1 MFEEFSD
8 RETVLSSVKEVIVS
22 IFDDVE
28 DDHMVLDF
36 ASKDLSVICYSLPE
50 DNLMNMP
57 EGALPALS
65 GRLAD
70 IDPEYRIKRRTNYD
84 RGPGELRGQ
93 LVICKAESEL
103 AMILKM
109 RPEITEVIDAFREIA
124 KPLAQADLD
133 LDPESDPWICIEPMI
148 EGEDGDIM
156 GMFSLEF
163 NLDNIDDDDYMR
175 ENVYASGMWAYKL
188 EAAES
193 GTNLF
198 MVSILVEDIEGNGNR
213 VLSEN
218 NWKLLSDL
226 EKRFPDYAFD
236 SPNPWDL
243 N

>member
-22 IFDDVE
+22 IFEGVE

-50 DNLMNMP
+50 DALLIMP
-57 EGALPALS
+57 EGAWPALC
-65 GRLAD
+65 GRLED
-70 IDPEYRIKRRTNYD
+70 IDPEYRAWRSTNYD
-84 RGPGELRGQ
+84 RGPGGLKGQ

-109 RPEITEVIDAFREIA
+109 RPEITEVIEAFREIA
-124 KPLAQADLD
+124 KPLAQADLN

-148 EGEDGDIM
+148 EGEDGDLM

-175 ENVYASGMWAYKL
+175 ENVYTSGMWAYKF

-193 GTNLF
+193 GTNMF